1 MEYFHMH
8 ADLGA
13 EHSCLYCLYYLEP
26 VSVRLRGF
34 VRAVEIQHEASYKL
48 NVLILVA
55 LALVFGLTNRHA
67 STM

>member
-1 MEYFHMH
+1 M
-8 ADLGA
+8 
-13 EHSCLYCLYYLEP
+13 
-26 VSVRLRGF
+26 RLRGF